1 MGDELQLPSSLFS
14 YIFNIAGSS
23 IPKLLLIILASTI
36 AAFRADLFA
45 SSLNGSGRRDLPVEI
60 CFYSE
65 DNGDFRGDRICNNAL
80 ANAIV
85 SILVALVLMMI
96 DLMIP
101 CLTAVYVR
109 LAGIFGMV
117 WTGLM
122 AVYWCITA
130 SLLSDLYRKYCDS
143 GDFVCSDTRPKRFI
157 ILPILG
163 NICMVG
169 WIIVGLISLLRV
181 VIKK

>member
-1 MGDELQLPSSLFS
+1 MSCYKYCSCCDTCLTLYNEVINPRICMHPPNNCSACSFYYCLITLFDVSLFQKLCVTTC
-14 YIFNIAGSS
+14 SS
-23 IPKLLLIILASTI
+23 INFVI
-36 AAFRADLFA
+36 AWMHIV
-45 SSLNGSGRRDLPVEI
+45 N
-60 CFYSE
+60 CF
-65 DNGDFRGDRICNNAL
+65 FPL
-80 ANAIV
+80 Q
-85 SILVALVLMMI
+85 
-96 DLMIP
+96 
-101 CLTAVYVR
+101 YVR

-169 WIIVGLISLLRV
+169 WVSITLYNMYI
-181 VIKK
+181 